1 MALAESDSTGTERDG
16 EVGLGTVQP
25 RGRRRRLLLIAV
37 LVPVVLFTAL
47 LGYGLTQNPSVIR
60 SPLVGHRAPPFILRS
75 LGGDAVRLSRFRGH
89 PVVVNFWAP
98 WCLACRREHANFGS
112 DWRRYADQGAV
123 FLGILYQDSP
133 SDARRYMRDFGGGW
147 ANLVDPGG
155 RTAIDYGAYGIPETF
170 FIGPGGR
177 VAFKQIGYSSY
188 GLLAREIEQLL
199 EPRSADR

>member
-1 MALAESDSTGTERDG
+1 MALAESNSTGTVRDG

-37 LVPVVLFTAL
+37 LVPVVMFTAL

-60 SPLVGHRAPPFILRS
+60 SPLMGHRAPPFVLRS
-75 LGGDAVRLSRFRGH
+75 LSGDAVRLSRFRGH

-98 WCLACRREHANFGS
+98 WCLACRREHPNFVGA
-112 DWRRYADQGAV
+112 WRRYADQGAV
-123 FLGILYQDSP
+123 FVGVVYQDFP

-155 RTAIDYGAYGIPETF
+155 RTAIGYGVYGIPETF

-188 GLLAREIEQLL
+188 GLLAREIERPF
-199 EPRSADR
+199 EPKSADR